1 MSILI
6 EDWVRPG
13 ARRLLK
19 QLDNPVKFLMS
30 PLPLY
35 VWSNSR
41 SMVSRLVEKMDWW
54 QLWAI

>member
-19 QLDNPVKFLMS
+19 QLDNPIKFLTS
-30 PLPLY
+30 SLPLY
-35 VWSNSR
+35 VWSNTR
-41 SMVSRLVEKMDWW
+41 SMVSRLVEKMDW
-54 QLWAI
+54 